1 MEQSAKLVNLN
12 HNVANCGSCV
22 RLNRCVGYGVD
33 ARDMAQKPDVRGYR
47 KLFRRGDILFR
58 EGDSFT
64 ALFAVHS
71 GAVKTHKTT
80 LHGERQIIDFYL
92 PGDILGLDAISD
104 EQYTC
109 EAEAL
114 NTTSVCVIEYK
125 DFLSASVSHPGL
137 YKGFLR
143 RLSAQIR
150 REEDT
155 VVSLGSRDAYQR
167 IARLLAQLSRYYAE
181 NGYSP
186 TDFTLPMSRTDI
198 ANHLGLAVETV
209 SRQLGQLRE
218 HGVIDI
224 RQNEVR
230 VIDIESLNYVAGI
243 SPAAYMDTL
252 AETAAQQ

>member
-1 MEQSAKLVNLN
+1 MKQSAKLVNLN
-12 HNVANCGSCV
+12 RNVANCGICV
-22 RLNRCVGYGVD
+22 RFNRCVGYGLD
-33 ARDMAQKPDVRGYR
+33 SRETNPKPEIGGSR
-47 KLFRRGDILFR
+47 KLYRRGDILFR
-58 EGDSFT
+58 EGDEFQY
-64 ALFAVHS
+64 LYAVYS

-92 PGDILGLDAISD
+92 PGDIVGLDAITD

-114 NTTSVCVIEYK
+114 NTTSMCVIDYK
-125 DFLSASVSHPGL
+125 EFLDVSIRHEGL
-137 YKGFLR
+137 YKGFLK

-167 IARLLAQLSRYYAE
+167 IARLIAKLSRYYAD
-181 NGYSP
+181 NGYSA

-218 HGVIDI
+218 QGVIDI
-224 RQNEVR
+224 RQNEVS
-230 VIDIESLNYVAGI
+230 VLDLESLNHIAGI
-243 SPAAYMDTL
+243 SRAGPEPTKL
-252 AETAAQQ
+252 AERATH